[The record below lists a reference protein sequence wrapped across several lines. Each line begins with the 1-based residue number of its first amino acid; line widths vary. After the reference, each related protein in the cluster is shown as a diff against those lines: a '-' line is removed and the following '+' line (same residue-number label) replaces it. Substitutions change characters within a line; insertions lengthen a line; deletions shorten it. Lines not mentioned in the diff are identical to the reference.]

1 MLSFY
6 QYPNLIIVLSAIIA
20 LLLFIH
26 FILLPILNRIGD
38 DLELDKLESK
48 IRFWWV
54 ILLGFLVGVIGSDKV
69 LLILIAFICFLA
81 LKEFLSITPSR
92 RADRRVLFFAYL
104 TIPLQFYWIWIGW
117 YGMFVVFIPV
127 YVFLFLPLPM
137 TLLGEPAGFLRALSL
152 LIWIIMTA
160 VFSLSHLGFLLVVPD
175 SLNPAAGGI
184 GLAFFLVVLV
194 QVNDA
199 SQFIFGGIT
208 RNRKVIPKLS
218 ASRTWSG
225 LIGGIGLTVLAA
237 WLLAPWLTPFSGSE
251 AIWLGVLIA
260 ITGLVGYIVFTAI
273 KRDLDFED
281 RGTMTPGHGGIL
293 NRIDSL
299 VYTAPVFYHIITYLL
314 YS

>member
-1 MLSFY
+1 MLSLFR
-6 QYPNLIIVLSAIIA
+6 YPQLVAVIGAIIA

-26 FILLPILNRIGD
+26 FILLPVLERLGP

-54 ILLGFLVGVIGSDKV
+54 ILFGFLAGVVIGDKF
-69 LLILIAFICFLA
+69 LLILIAFVCFLA

-137 TLLGEPAGFLRALSL
+137 TLISEPAGFLRALSL
-152 LIWIIMTA
+152 LTWIIMTA
-160 VFSLSHLGFLLVVPD
+160 VFSLSHLGFLLVLPD

-199 SQFIFGGIT
+199 AQFIFGGIT

-225 LIGGIGLTVLAA
+225 LVGGIGLTVLVA
-237 WLLAPWLTPFSGSE
+237 WLLAPWLTPFSSIE
-251 AIWLGVLIA
+251 AIGLGVLVA
-260 ITGLVGYIVFTAI
+260 ITGLIGYVVFTAI
-273 KRDLDFED
+273 KRDLEFED

-299 VYTAPVFYHIITYLL
+299 VYTAPLFYHIITYL
-314 YS
+314 YP

>member
-1 MLSFY
+1 MFNLFK
-6 QYPNLIIVLSAIIA
+6 YPQLVTVISAFIA
-20 LLLFIH
+20 LLLFVH
-26 FILLPILNRIGD
+26 FILLPVLERMD
-38 DLELDKLESK
+38 PDLELDKLASR

-54 ILLGFLVGVIGSDKV
+54 ILLGFLVGVIVGDKF

-104 TIPLQFYWIWIGW
+104 TIPLQFYWIWIDW

-152 LIWIIMTA
+152 LIWIVMTA
-160 VFSLSHLGFLLVVPD
+160 VFSLSHLGFLLVLPD

-184 GLAFFLVVLV
+184 GLAFFLIVLV

-199 SQFIFGGIT
+199 AQFIFGGIT
-208 RNRKVIPKLS
+208 KDRKVIPKLS

-225 LIGGIGLTVLAA
+225 LIGGLGLTVLVA
-237 WLLAPWLTPFSGSE
+237 WLLAPWLTPFSSIE
-251 AIWLGVLIA
+251 AIWLGVLVA
-260 ITGLVGYIVFTAI
+260 ITGLIGYIVFTAI

-299 VYTAPVFYHIITYLL
+299 VYTAPLFYHIITYL
-314 YS
+314 YP